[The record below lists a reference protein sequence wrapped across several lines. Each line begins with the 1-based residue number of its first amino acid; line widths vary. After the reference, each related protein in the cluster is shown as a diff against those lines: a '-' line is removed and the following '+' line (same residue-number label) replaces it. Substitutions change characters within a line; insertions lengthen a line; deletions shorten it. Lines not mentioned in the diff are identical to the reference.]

1 VDTPDGLGHGRG
13 DRQHPQLGVALVV
26 RHRHRVGADHLGH
39 VRLGGQLAQG
49 PVGEQPV
56 RAGDAD
62 GPRVLLAQPVHQ
74 FGQGAAA
81 GDLVVDDDD
90 VPVGH
95 VADDGADGHLVVAVP
110 LLGARGHRQAQ
121 PAGERGRALGVAQV
135 R

>member
-1 VDTPDGLGHGRG
+1 
-13 DRQHPQLGVALVV
+13 VV
-26 RHRHRVGADHLGH
+26 PVVLRHRHRVRAHQLVH
-39 VRLGGQLAQG
+39 VRLGDQLAQRA
-49 PVGEQPV
+49 VREQPV
-56 RAGDAD
+56 RAGDAH
-62 GPRVLLAQPVHQ
+62 GPHVLLAQPVQ
-74 FGQGAAA
+74 QLDQRGAT

-90 VPVGH
+90 VPAGH